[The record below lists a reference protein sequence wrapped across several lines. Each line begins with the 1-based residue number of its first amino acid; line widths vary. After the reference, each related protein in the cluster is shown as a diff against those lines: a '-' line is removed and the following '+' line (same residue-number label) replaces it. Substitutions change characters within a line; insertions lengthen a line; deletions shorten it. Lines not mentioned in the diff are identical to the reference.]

1 MRVGIFEWLLL
12 ILVIFNHS
20 NISWIEDAG
29 VIQKVNKVIIWCDS
43 NPS

>member
-1 MRVGIFEWLLL
+1 MRVGIFERLLL
-12 ILVIFNHS
+12 VLVILNHS

-29 VIQKVNKVIIWCDS
+29 VIQKINKVIIGCDS